1 MPVFASRH
9 WTILKAEKAAPE
21 QTKQQVRIG
30 KLLNENF
37 KLSEARS
44 NLQQPVARRAVSD
57 PVLRMVYIIAGDEVK
72 INDQYTFSETRG

>member
-21 QTKQQVRIG
+21 QTKQQMRIG

-44 NLQQPVARRAVSD
+44 KLQQPVA
-57 PVLRMVYIIAGDEVK
+57 
-72 INDQYTFSETRG
+72 